1 LNQVRI
7 GGNHSTAYDISTGVQ
22 TGLCSEQNQRAANED
37 YAAVF
42 ACTRPAPLLVA
53 AIADGIGG
61 GKGGRV
67 AAELAVRGFIDGCAG
82 RALHA
87 SLRDSAAQG
96 LQSINSWIHA
106 IGLRDANLQHMGTT
120 FAGFVSA
127 GREAHI
133 FSAGD
138 SRIYRLRG
146 DRLEQLTTDHHAGLG
161 QQHVVTRAVGLESDL
176 RIDYV
181 PVRLEPFDRY
191 LLCTDGVHQGVSDE
205 TLRACLARRTEPGDS
220 AREIVQAALA
230 SHIGDNATALIL
242 DFANL
247 PRPELGDFQA
257 ALPAGSIPPAP
268 EVATIVDGFRLES
281 LLSDGRYVRVFRAID
296 QTSGQDVVLKFPKP
310 LLGAEFPLRDAFL
323 RETWIASRVQSPYVG
338 EVLHLE
344 PSRRTRLYLA
354 MPYYDGETLEDR
366 LKRSP
371 RLSLAAGLDIAERL
385 AKGIAALHR
394 AGIVH
399 RDIKPDNILLL
410 PALKLQSPGL
420 KLIDFSVADFCQSAQ
435 VSDAPAPG
443 TPSFMAPELF
453 AGKPADL
460 KTDQF
465 AFGVTLYRMFTGL
478 YPYGEIE
485 PFTHP
490 TFRSRTP
497 LTSARPDWPAWLDRI
512 IGRAIA
518 VSPDNRY
525 EDVLEFMFELEHGAD
540 RASPI
545 IIERKALYERNPL
558 LFWKVVAG
566 LLAVLLALAV
576 LALARG
582 RTANTMRP
590 AKAAITFD
598 VPMVS
603 VGCVRKIALTPYQ
616 VVAPRRAILR
626 TLRTCFGLHFS
637 GSCSSKAVLECS
649 AANAHSSISR
659 GRSVTSMLRRIAR
672 CRWRRSR
679 RLARRSAA
687 RDGRG

>member
-1 LNQVRI
+1 MRERGLNQVRTS
-7 GGNHSTAYDISTGVQ
+7 GNPSAAYDISSGVQ
-22 TGLCSEQNQRAANED
+22 TGLCSEQSQREANED
-37 YAAVF
+37 FAAVI
-42 ACTRPAPLLVA
+42 ACSRPSPLLVA

-67 AAELAVRGFIDGCAG
+67 AAELAVRGFIDGCVG
-82 RALHA
+82 RASRA
-87 SLRDSAAQG
+87 SLKDSAAHS
-96 LQSINSWIHA
+96 LQSINGWIHA

-120 FAGFVSA
+120 FAGLVCA

-133 FSAGD
+133 FCAGD

-146 DRLEQLTTDHHAGLG
+146 DRLEQLTTDHNAGLG
-161 QQHVVTRAVGLESDL
+161 LEHVVTRAVGLEPDL

-181 PVRLEPFDRY
+181 PVQVEPFDRY

-205 TLRACLARRTEPGDS
+205 MLRACLARRAAPADS

-230 SHIGDNATALIL
+230 SHVGDNATALIL

-247 PRPELGDFQA
+247 PRPEFEDFQA
-257 ALPAGSIPPAP
+257 ALPAGAIPPAP
-268 EVATIVDGFRLES
+268 DMGTDVDGFRLDTV
-281 LLSDGRYVRVFRAID
+281 LSDGRYVRVFRATD
-296 QTSGQDVVLKFPKP
+296 QSSGQDVVLKFPKP
-310 LLGAEFPLRDAFL
+310 LLGAEVPMREAFL

-338 EVLHLE
+338 EILHLE

-354 MPYYDGETLEDR
+354 MPYYEGETLEDR

-371 RLSLAAGLDIAERL
+371 RLSLAAGLDTAEKL
-385 AKGIAALHR
+385 AKAIAALHR

-410 PALKLQSPGL
+410 PALKLQGPGL
-420 KLIDFSVADFCQSAQ
+420 KLIDFSVADFCQSAEA
-435 VSDAPAPG
+435 SKAPAPG

-453 AGKPADL
+453 AGKPAGPGS
-460 KTDQF
+460 DQF
-465 AFGVTLYRMFTGL
+465 AFGVTLYRMFTGS

-490 TFRSRTP
+490 TFRSRAP
-497 LTSARPDWPAWLDRI
+497 LTALRPDLPAWLDRI

-518 VSPDNRY
+518 VNPADRY

-545 IIERKALYERNPL
+545 VIERKPLYERNPL

-566 LLAVLLALAV
+566 LLAVLLALAL
-576 LALARG
+576 LALART

-590 AKAAITFD
+590 AKAAVTLEAPIAPIAD
-598 VPMVS
+598 ARRDPVS
-603 VGCVRKIALTPYQ
+603 ASRTGEWLKLRLHLSLTPRRGEPRPF
-616 VVAPRRAILR
+616 APDAQ
-626 TLRTCFGLHFS
+626 
-637 GSCSSKAVLECS
+637 
-649 AANAHSSISR
+649 
-659 GRSVTSMLRRIAR
+659 
-672 CRWRRSR
+672 
-679 RLARRSAA
+679 
-687 RDGRG
+687 D